1 MSTNTSSTSITSDIS
16 NHATTVPQIAA
27 PTPVIVSA
35 GKAKVAV
42 SFFNR
47 SSDAVLIVASLHIVN
62 AMTGNP
68 AYPTPNPQIAD
79 IVTARNAYVA
89 AVDAAKGNAIGV
101 VVRKQKRAALI
112 ALLRTLSHYVQ
123 VASAGDLPTLLGSG
137 YTAQRTRQPIGLLT
151 APADLRLTRGKAT
164 GEIVA
169 RCNKLAGAGA
179 YEWRYATTTAAT
191 VWTST
196 GATLAARITLENLA
210 PGTQYIVQTRSVGT
224 TGPSNWSNAA
234 TLMAV

>member
-1 MSTNTSSTSITSDIS
+1 
-16 NHATTVPQIAA
+16 
-27 PTPVIVSA
+27 
-35 GKAKVAV
+35 
-42 SFFNR
+42 
-47 SSDAVLIVASLHIVN
+47 
-62 AMTGNP
+62 MTGNT
-68 AYPTPNPQIAD
+68 AYPTPDPQLAD

-89 AVDAAKGNAIGV
+89 AVDAAKGNTIGV
-101 VVRKQKRAALI
+101 VVRKQKRTALV

-137 YTAQRTRQPIGLLT
+137 FAAQRARQPVGLLT
-151 APADLRLTRGKAT
+151 APANLRLSGGKAT
-164 GEIVA
+164 GQIVA

-191 VWTST
+191 VWTNP

-210 PGTQYIVQTRSVGT
+210 PGTQYTVQSRSVGAA
-224 TGPSNWSNAA
+224 GPSNWSNAA